1 MNVSIR
7 LKIILTVVPLI
18 IATLTLTGIS
28 SFFSATNGITRIAKD
43 FLGFKADELENQ
55 AQSQWGLLVENN
67 LSDKPEMVGA
77 TQAAIRGYAGSILRS
92 PTEVILALD
101 KDGNLAMATRD
112 ITLHPDE
119 LPALQKLITSKNTE
133 LNTVRMGGQDRV
145 TKGFWFDPFGWYL
158 MVTEERSTFY
168 NQVNEITQRSAIIL
182 AGAILLAVF
191 LMLLFAGYLTR
202 PLTKVAGTMRNI
214 IATNDLS
221 QRVIVEYKD
230 EIGGLAQTF
239 NLMVGELEKAYGQIK
254 GYAFKA
260 VLAQKR
266 EQKIRNIFQKYVPNE
281 VIDQFF
287 ANPDKMLVG
296 KNADLSVL
304 FSDIR
309 SFTTISE
316 GMAPDDLVESL
327 NRYFNV
333 MVDIIMLRNGIVD
346 KYIGDAIMA
355 FFGAPVKRED
365 DALQSVK
372 AGLEME
378 AGLADFNARQKAA
391 GKPQWQIGVGIHFG
405 EATIGNIGTE
415 KKMDYT
421 VIGDMVNLASRLEG
435 LTKQYHQ
442 RLIISETL
450 QERVKDTVPWRHLD
464 SVAVKGKTEGVKI
477 YSAKLS
483 LDGTEREAW
492 AMHNAAMQ
500 EYYPGRHFASAARK
514 FEDVGR
520 MLPDDFASTL
530 LRDRCLLY
538 EKDPPPLDWDGVE
551 IMKSK

>member
-1 MNVSIR
+1 VSIR

-43 FLGFKADELENQ
+43 FLGFKADELQNQ

-67 LSDKPEMVGA
+67 LSDTPDMIGA
-77 TQAAIRGYAGSILRS
+77 TKAAIQGYAQSIMRS
-92 PTEVILALD
+92 DTEVILALD
-101 KDGNLAMATRD
+101 TTGGVVMSTGEMKLQAA
-112 ITLHPDE
+112 E
-119 LPALQKLITSKNTE
+119 LPTLLKLITTKSAE
-133 LNTVRMGGQDRV
+133 LTTLRMGGQDRV
-145 TKGFWFDPFGWYL
+145 AKGFWFDPFGWYL
-158 MVTEERSTFY
+158 MVTEARSTFY

-182 AGAILLAVF
+182 AAAIALAVA
-191 LMLLFAGYLTR
+191 LMLLFARYLTR
-202 PLTKVAGTMRNI
+202 PLTRVAGTMRNI

-239 NLMVGELEKAYGQIK
+239 NLMVGELERAYGQIK
-254 GYAFKA
+254 NFAFKA

-266 EQKIRNIFQKYVPNE
+266 EQKIRNIFQRYVPKE
-281 VIDQFF
+281 VIDRFF
-287 ANPDKMLVG
+287 ENPESMLVG
-296 KNADLSVL
+296 ENRVLSVL

-316 GMAPDDLVESL
+316 RMAPDDLVNSL

-333 MVDIIMLRNGIVD
+333 MVDLIIARGGIVD

-355 FFGAPVKRED
+355 FFGAPVKHED
-365 DALQSVK
+365 DALQSVM
-372 AGLEME
+372 AGLEMDAAL
-378 AGLADFNARQKAA
+378 AGFNASQKAA
-391 GKPQWQIGVGIHFG
+391 GKPEFHIGVGINFG
-405 EATIGNIGTE
+405 EVTVGNIGTE

-442 RLIISETL
+442 RVIISETL
-450 QERVKDTVPWRHLD
+450 HEKVKDSVPCRLLD
-464 SVAVKGKTEGVKI
+464 SVAVKGKKLGVKI

-483 LDGTEREAW
+483 LDTAEREAW
-492 AMHNAAMQ
+492 DMHNAAM
-500 EYYPGRHFASAARK
+500 EDYYGRNFGKAARI
-514 FEDVGR
+514 FAEVSR
-520 MLPDDFASTL
+520 RLPDDFASQL

-538 EKDPPPLDWDGVE
+538 ENEPPATDWDGVE
-551 IMKSK
+551 VMKTK

>member
-1 MNVSIR
+1 MSIR

-67 LSDKPEMVGA
+67 LSDKSEMIGA
-77 TQAAIRGYAGSILRS
+77 TKAAIQGYAQSILRS

-101 KDGNLAMATRD
+101 KAGNLAMATGD
-112 ITLHPDE
+112 IKPAADE
-119 LPALQKLITSKNTE
+119 LPALRKLITAKNTE
-133 LNTVRMGGQDRV
+133 LNTVRIGGQERV

-182 AGAILLAVF
+182 AGAIVLAVG

-202 PLTKVAGTMRNI
+202 PLTRVAGTMKTI

-239 NLMVGELEKAYGQIK
+239 NLMVGELERAYGQIK
-254 GYAFKA
+254 NYAFKA

-266 EQKIRNIFQKYVPNE
+266 EQKIRNIFQRYVPKE
-281 VIDQFF
+281 VIDRFF
-287 ANPDKMLVG
+287 ESPESMLVG
-296 KNADLSVL
+296 ENRFLSVL

-333 MVDIIMLRNGIVD
+333 MVDIIMARKGIVD

-355 FFGAPVKRED
+355 FFGAPVKHED

-405 EATIGNIGTE
+405 EATVGNIGTE

-435 LTKQYHQ
+435 LTKLYHQ
-442 RLIISETL
+442 RIIISETL
-450 QERVKDTVPWRHLD
+450 HDKVQGSVPCRLLD
-464 SVAVKGKTEGVKI
+464 FVAVKGKKEGVRI
-477 YSAKLS
+477 YSAKLK
-483 LDGTEREAW
+483 LEPREREAW
-492 AMHNAAMQ
+492 DMHNAAME
-500 EYYPGRHFASAARK
+500 EYYGRRFATAARK
-514 FEDVGR
+514 FEDVSR
-520 MLPDDFASTL
+520 MLPEDFASKL
-530 LRDRCLLY
+530 LRDRCMLY
-538 EKDPPPLDWDGVE
+538 EKDPPAKDWEGVE
-551 IMKSK
+551 VMKSK